1 MSVVLLVEDSPTDR
15 ALFRA
20 ILSRGGFAVH
30 EALYGRDVLPRLE
43 AIRPL
48 AVVLD
53 VNLPDTDGHAVCR
66 AIRAASPFAT
76 LPVLML
82 TVRDDERDVVAGLE
96 AGADDYVAKDA
107 APAVILARLQRVIRY
122 RQMAGLTLLNEQLV
136 QIGRLLAG
144 IVHEIRGPLSVI
156 RGNAEMMS
164 LTLGP
169 AHEAMRWVGPIL
181 GNAEIM
187 SARLEHLMAAVR
199 AGPPELRPLA
209 VGPVVRE
216 AADLFQRGTDPRKGK
231 VTVRADLPEGLP
243 EIRADA
249 GRLLQVLLNLLVNA
263 QEAVQ
268 AVRPD
273 VRIEVGAALRQ
284 DDAGRWVTIDVHDD
298 GPGIPEAHLGRL
310 FEPFFTTKP
319 TGSGYGLYLA
329 SEIAREHGGKLTA
342 CNRGEGGAC
351 FTLWL
356 PVPGSGPAGAPA
368 GGNGATG

>member
-20 ILSRGGFAVH
+20 ILSRGGFTVE

-43 AIRPL
+43 TTRPL

-53 VNLPDTDGHAVCR
+53 VNLPDTDGHAVCQ
-66 AIRAASPFAT
+66 AIRAESRFAT

-82 TVRDDERDVVAGLE
+82 TVRDDSHDVVAGLE

-107 APAVILARLQRVIRY
+107 AAEVILARLQRVIRY

-169 AHEAMRWVGPIL
+169 SHEVMKWVDPIL
-181 GNAEIM
+181 RNAQLM
-187 SARLEHLMAAVR
+187 SVRLEYLMAAVR
-199 AGPPELRPLA
+199 AGPPVLKPIEI
-209 VGPVVRE
+209 GPVVRE
-216 AADLFQRGTDPRKGK
+216 AAALFQRGIDPSLGK
-231 VTVRADLPEGLP
+231 VTVHADLPPGLP
-243 EIRADA
+243 EVSADA
-249 GRLLQVLLNLLVNA
+249 GRIIQVVLNLLVNA
-263 QEAVQ
+263 QEAAQ
-268 AVRPD
+268 AAHAET
-273 VRIEVGAALRQ
+273 RIEVKSSLRA
-284 DDAGRWVTIDVHDD
+284 DDQGRWVTIDVHDD
-298 GPGIPEAHLGRL
+298 GPGIPEAYLGRL
-310 FEPFFTTKP
+310 FEPFFTTKA
-319 TGSGYGLYLA
+319 TGSGYGLYLS
-329 SEIAREHGGKLTA
+329 SEIARQHGGRLTA
-342 CNRGEGGAC
+342 SNPNGGGAC

-356 PVPGSGPAGAPA
+356 PVSAHSEPSAIAMTA
-368 GGNGATG
+368 

>member
-20 ILSRGGFAVH
+20 ILSRGGFTVH
-30 EALYGRDVLPRLE
+30 EVLYGRDVLPQLE
-43 AIRPL
+43 AVRPL

-66 AIRAASPFAT
+66 AIRAESPFAA

-82 TVRDDERDVVAGLE
+82 TVRDDERDVVIGLE

-107 APAVILARLQRVIRY
+107 APEVILARLQRVIRY

-156 RGNAEMMS
+156 RGNAEMMVM
-164 LTLGP
+164 TLGP
-169 AHEAMRWVGPIL
+169 THDSMRWVDPIL
-181 GNAEIM
+181 RNAQLM
-187 SARLEHLMAAVR
+187 QARLEHLMAAVR
-199 AGPPELRPLA
+199 AGPAELRPLA
-209 VGPVVRE
+209 VCPIVRE
-216 AADLFQRGTDPRKGK
+216 AADLFQRGTDPRAGK
-231 VTVRADLPEGLP
+231 VTVRTHLPEGLP
-243 EIRADA
+243 QVRADA
-249 GRLLQVLLNLLVNA
+249 GRIIQVLLNLLVNA

-268 AVRPD
+268 AIRPEA
-273 VRIEVGAALRQ
+273 RIEVAVALRQ
-284 DDAGRWVTIDVHDD
+284 DDAGRWVTVDVHDD
-298 GPGIPEAHLGRL
+298 GPGIPEPHVGRL
-310 FEPFFTTKP
+310 FEPFFTTKA

-342 CNRGEGGAC
+342 CNRDDGGAC

-356 PVPGSGPAGAPA
+356 PVPVAEAEPKAPPS
-368 GGNGATG
+368 